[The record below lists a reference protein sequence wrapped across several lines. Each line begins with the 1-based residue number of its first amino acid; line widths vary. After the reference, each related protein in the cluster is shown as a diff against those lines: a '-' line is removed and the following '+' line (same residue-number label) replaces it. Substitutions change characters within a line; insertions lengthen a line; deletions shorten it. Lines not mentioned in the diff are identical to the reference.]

1 VFEALQACCDQLE
14 ERRIALGSESQ
25 AWRIIRD
32 EAQQQVIAGKMFEM
46 LRSEEFLEQLQAE
59 ERTEW
64 ESLWSRLGD
73 TL

>member
-1 VFEALQACCDQLE
+1 LE
-14 ERRIALGSESQ
+14 DRRIALGSESQ

-32 EAQQQVIAGKMFEM
+32 EAQQQVIASKMFEM

-59 ERTEW
+59 ARAEW